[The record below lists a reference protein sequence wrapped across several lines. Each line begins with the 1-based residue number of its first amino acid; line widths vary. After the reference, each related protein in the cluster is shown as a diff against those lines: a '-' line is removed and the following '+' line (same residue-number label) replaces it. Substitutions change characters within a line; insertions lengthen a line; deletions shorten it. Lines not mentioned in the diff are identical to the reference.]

1 MEITKKQKIIKFIK
15 KFLEIDEL
23 EGQLNQIHKELQEC
37 IGEVDGMRID
47 VDDRPTHYD
56 MESYT
61 DSQVEDNYNV
71 LQDKIDN
78 LETKLEELEGKFE
91 S

>member
-1 MEITKKQKIIKFIK
+1 MKQKIIKFIK

-23 EGQLNQIHKELQEC
+23 EGQLTQIDNELQDNVS
-37 IGEVDGMRID
+37 EVNGVRMD
-47 VDDRPTHYD
+47 VEDRPTHYD
-56 MESYT
+56 MENYT
-61 DSQVEDNYNV
+61 DTQIEDNYNV

-78 LETKLEELEGKFE
+78 LETKLEELEGKIE

>member
-1 MEITKKQKIIKFIK
+1 MKQKIIKFIK

-23 EGQLNQIHKELQEC
+23 EGQLTQIDNELQDNVS
-37 IGEVDGMRID
+37 EVDGVRMD
-47 VDDRPTHYD
+47 VEDRPTHYD
-56 MESYT
+56 MENYT
-61 DSQVEDNYNV
+61 DTQIEDNYNV

-78 LETKLEELEGKFE
+78 LETKLEELEGKIE

>member
-1 MEITKKQKIIKFIK
+1 MCN
-15 KFLEIDEL
+15 DSYSVEL
-23 EGQLNQIHKELQEC
+23 ENQLTQIDNELQDNVS
-37 IGEVDGMRID
+37 EVDGMRID

-61 DSQVEDNYNV
+61 DSQVEDNYNI

-78 LETKLEELEGKFE
+78 LETLKFE
-91 S
+91 N

>member
-1 MEITKKQKIIKFIK
+1 MKQKIIKFIK
-15 KFLEIDEL
+15 KFLDIDEL
-23 EGQLNQIHKELQEC
+23 EGQLTQIDNELQDNISEL
-37 IGEVDGMRID
+37 EGMRMD
-47 VDDRPTHYD
+47 VEDRPTHYD

-78 LETKLEELEGKFE
+78 LETKLEELEGKIE

>member
-1 MEITKKQKIIKFIK
+1 MGSEMCIR
-15 KFLEIDEL
+15 DRL
-23 EGQLNQIHKELQEC
+23 EGQLTQIDNELQDNISEL
-37 IGEVDGMRID
+37 DGMRID

-61 DSQVEDNYNV
+61 DSQVEDNYNI

-78 LETKLEELEGKFE
+78 LETKLERLEGKVE

>member
-1 MEITKKQKIIKFIK
+1 MKQKIVKFIK
-15 KFLEIDEL
+15 KFLDIDEL
-23 EGQLNQIHKELQEC
+23 EGQLTQIDNELQDNISEL
-37 IGEVDGMRID
+37 DGMRID

-78 LETKLEELEGKFE
+78 LETKLEELEGKIG

>member
-1 MEITKKQKIIKFIK
+1 MKQKIVKFIK

-23 EGQLNQIHKELQEC
+23 EGQLTQIDNELQDNISEL
-37 IGEVDGMRID
+37 DGMRID
-47 VDDRPTHYD
+47 VDDRPTHYE
-56 MESYT
+56 MENYT
-61 DSQVEDNYNV
+61 DSQVEDNYNI

-78 LETKLEELEGKFE
+78 LETKLEELEVKIA

>member
-1 MEITKKQKIIKFIK
+1 MKQKIIKFIK

-23 EGQLNQIHKELQEC
+23 EGQLTQIDNELQDNISEL
-37 IGEVDGMRID
+37 DGIRID

-78 LETKLEELEGKFE
+78 LETKLEELEGKIE

>member
-1 MEITKKQKIIKFIK
+1 MKQKIIKFIK

-23 EGQLNQIHKELQEC
+23 EGQLTQIDNELQDNISEL
-37 IGEVDGMRID
+37 EGMRMD
-47 VDDRPTHYD
+47 VEDRPTHYD

-78 LETKLEELEGKFE
+78 LETKLEELEGKIE

>member
-1 MEITKKQKIIKFIK
+1 MKQKIIKFIK

-23 EGQLNQIHKELQEC
+23 EGQLTQIDNELQDNVS
-37 IGEVDGMRID
+37 EVDGVRMD
-47 VDDRPTHYD
+47 LDDKPNFYD
-56 MESYT
+56 MENYT
-61 DSQVEDNYNV
+61 DTQIEDNYNV

-78 LETKLEELEGKFE
+78 LETKLEELEGKIE